1 MSDLPSASSTPPA
14 AGGAPGAAPASGP
27 APRRRGRALGRVALG
42 VVGLVLVALLAVV
55 VARDALLVAQVLPR
69 IGPLVGGSLRAD
81 SIHLG
86 LFPLELQATGIQL
99 EIPQIKGPIRARSLS
114 AAPLSGHVRV
124 EGLEVSRADGGDRA
138 PVLTVKSVEGQ
149 VELGQVISAP
159 YPVDD
164 VVIEE
169 PVFRARLLE
178 PGWTNIQ
185 ALLGMQKPN
194 AAKLPALPPPAMPA
208 PAASSA
214 GGAPGTTPPAVFYL
228 RHARI
233 ERGTLVYDD
242 PLSDAVNP
250 VHLSITDL
258 TADVRDFQYLGAPYG
273 NPLTDV
279 RIDGRVAQPRQPG
292 WLHVRAWGEPWRD
305 KPTVTILAAIT
316 GFDVRTIDPYTSG
329 SGGAAL
335 GGNWIHVL
343 LDLKATDAR
352 IQTGVVSVTV
362 AESGTE
368 MKAPFTGDLFRPTI
382 DKNSALVS
390 AFQLPLGHLL
400 KLGNVSLDV
409 AGQLAI
415 AGLESVLRLGQ
426 GAADA
431 GAAVGSDAPPA
442 ASGQDGQ
449 TSGGDSD
456 FFGSIGRGIS
466 AFGSGVA
473 NAAKRLFQG
482 GEEGVDTVGG
492 YGSPERP
499 MAEILAE
506 FEPRHRETERVFL
519 RERIHA
525 AQSLDPAR
533 VADLEKDLATLGP
546 SPVAAPHGQPT
557 GAAPSTSLGTGVAP
571 GDAHATDDV
580 E

>member
-1 MSDLPSASSTPPA
+1 MSDLPSAS
-14 AGGAPGAAPASGP
+14 AAPPRSGDVADP
-27 APRRRGRALGRVALG
+27 APPRGRAPRRRPRALGRVLLG
-42 VVGLVLVALLAVV
+42 VAGLVLAALVIVV

-69 IGPLVGGSLRAD
+69 IGPLMGGSLSVD
-81 SIHLG
+81 SIHLS
-86 LFPLELQATGIQL
+86 LVPLELRATGIHA
-99 EIPQIKGPIRARSLS
+99 EIPQVKGPIRARSLT
-114 AAPLSGHVRV
+114 AAPLSGQVRI
-124 EGLEVSRADGGDRA
+124 EGLEVTRAEGGDRA
-138 PVLTVKSVEGQ
+138 PVLTVKSVEGT
-149 VELGQVISAP
+149 VELGKVIAAP
-159 YPVDD
+159 YPIDD
-164 VVIEE
+164 VRIEE

-178 PGWTNIQ
+178 PGWTNVQ

-194 AAKLPALPPPAMPA
+194 AAKLAPLPPPAMP
-208 PAASSA
+208 PSASSA
-214 GGAPGTTPPAVFYL
+214 GAAPATSPEALFYL

-242 PLSDAVNP
+242 PLSDAVHP
-250 VHLSITDL
+250 VHLSVTDL

-273 NPLTDV
+273 DPLTDV
-279 RIDGRVAQPRQPG
+279 RIDGRLAQPEQPG

-305 KPTVTILAAIT
+305 KPTLTVLAAIT

-382 DKNSALVS
+382 DRNSALVS

-431 GAAVGSDAPPA
+431 GAAVGSGAAPAPAGQAGQPA
-442 ASGQDGQ
+442 AEE
-449 TSGGDSD
+449 SD
-456 FFGSIGRGIS
+456 FFSSVGRGIA

-482 GEEGVDTVGG
+482 GEEGVNTVGG
-492 YGSPERP
+492 FGDPDRP

-506 FEPRHRETERVFL
+506 FEPRHRETVRVFL

-525 AQSLDPAR
+525 AMSLDPAR
-533 VADLEKDLATLGP
+533 VEALEKELAELGP
-546 SPVAAPHGQPT
+546 STVAAPAAVRT
-557 GAAPSTSLGTGVAP
+557 GTPGPGALGTGTAT
-571 GDAHATDDV
+571 GDPHATDDV